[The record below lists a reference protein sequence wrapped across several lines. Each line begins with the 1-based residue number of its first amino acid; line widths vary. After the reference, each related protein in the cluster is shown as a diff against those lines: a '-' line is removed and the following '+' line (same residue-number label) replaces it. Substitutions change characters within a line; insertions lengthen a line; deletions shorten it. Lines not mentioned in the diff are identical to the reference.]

1 MKLYRYILPA
11 VAVISLSAC
20 SITRNSMYAPD
31 STRLEIT
38 MDDLEYLG
46 ETEISV
52 SYRTYLGFISV
63 IDYLNGEPYDGVE
76 RKSDR
81 FGMQKKV
88 DLKLYGRLQR
98 ASYKLVDDFPDAEY
112 YVVTR
117 QTKSKT
123 NLFLGGD
130 VTVTAKV
137 KAYRLK

>member
-11 VAVISLSAC
+11 VALVCLSAC
-20 SITRNSMYAPD
+20 SITRNSTYAPD
-31 STRLEIT
+31 STRLELT

-46 ETEISV
+46 ESELSV
-52 SYRTYLGFISV
+52 SYRTYIGFISV
-63 IDYLNGEPYDGVE
+63 IDYINGEPYDGVE
-76 RKSDR
+76 HKYVR

>member
-1 MKLYRYILPA
+1 MLLTLRGLR
-11 VAVISLSAC
+11 S
-20 SITRNSMYAPD
+20 
-31 STRLEIT
+31 
-38 MDDLEYLG
+38 
-46 ETEISV
+46 
-52 SYRTYLGFISV
+52 TYLGFISV

-76 RKSDR
+76 RKSVR